1 MEPPGD
7 KEGTQ
12 TGTAHTQKRVVGGG
26 TVTKADEPQAKRTR
40 KRSTSYAK
48 RVELRLTEEQFDQIH
63 ALSEESR
70 AKGGSTL
77 SLSELV
83 RASLDDGCEKIA
95 AAIAARPA
103 LSDDDRGRLIEAF
116 DEAVDHLQQVRTDV
130 RRVGHNVNQIARVA
144 NESGSVP
151 ERLTE
156 VQAELVYIRELLV
169 ALGKDFLDRA
179 DGKADA

>member
-1 MEPPGD
+1 M
-7 KEGTQ
+7 
-12 TGTAHTQKRVVGGG
+12 
-26 TVTKADEPQAKRTR
+26 TKDDEPQAKRTR
-40 KRSTSYAK
+40 KRSTAYAK

-83 RASLDDGCEKIA
+83 RASLDDGCETIA

-103 LSDDDRGRLIEAF
+103 IEDGEAAMRLTEAF
-116 DEAVDHLQQVRTDV
+116 DQAADHLQQVRTEV
-130 RRVGHNVNQIARVA
+130 RRIGHNVNQIARVA
-144 NESGSVP
+144 NESGVVP
-151 ERLTE
+151 EGLAEAQTE
-156 VQAELVYIRELLV
+156 LSYIRELLV

>member
-1 MEPPGD
+1 M
-7 KEGTQ
+7 
-12 TGTAHTQKRVVGGG
+12 
-26 TVTKADEPQAKRTR
+26 TKADEPQAKRTR
-40 KRSTSYAK
+40 KRSTTYAK

-63 ALSEESR
+63 ALSEVSR

-83 RASLDDGCEKIA
+83 RASLDDGCERIA

-103 LSDDDRGRLIEAF
+103 IEGGAVRLTEAF
-116 DEAVDHLQQVRTDV
+116 DEAADHLQQVRTEV
-130 RRVGHNVNQIARVA
+130 RRIGHNVNQIARAA

-151 ERLTE
+151 EGLAE
-156 VQAELVYIRELLV
+156 AQAELAHIGELLV

-179 DGKADA
+179 DGRAES

>member
-1 MEPPGD
+1 M
-7 KEGTQ
+7 
-12 TGTAHTQKRVVGGG
+12 
-26 TVTKADEPQAKRTR
+26 TKDDEPQAKRTR
-40 KRSTSYAK
+40 KRSTTYAK

-77 SLSELV
+77 SLSALV

-95 AAIAARPA
+95 AAIASRPA
-103 LSDDDRGRLIEAF
+103 IEDGEVAVRLTEAF
-116 DEAVDHLQQVRTDV
+116 DQAADHLQQVRTEV
-130 RRVGHNVNQIARVA
+130 RRIGHNVNQIARAV
-144 NESGSVP
+144 NESGVVP
-151 ERLTE
+151 EGLAE
-156 VQAELVYIRELLV
+156 AQAELSYIRELLV

>member
-1 MEPPGD
+1 M
-7 KEGTQ
+7 
-12 TGTAHTQKRVVGGG
+12 
-26 TVTKADEPQAKRTR
+26 TKDDEPQTKRTR
-40 KRSTSYAK
+40 KRSTAYAK

-77 SLSELV
+77 SLSALV

-95 AAIAARPA
+95 AAIASRPA
-103 LSDDDRGRLIEAF
+103 IEGGGAARLTEAF
-116 DEAVDHLQQVRTDV
+116 DEAADHLQQVRIDV
-130 RRVGHNVNQIARVA
+130 RRIGHNVNQIARAA

-151 ERLTE
+151 EGLAE
-156 VQAELVYIRELLV
+156 AQAELAYIGELLV

-179 DGKADA
+179 DGRAES

>member
-1 MEPPGD
+1 M
-7 KEGTQ
+7 
-12 TGTAHTQKRVVGGG
+12 
-26 TVTKADEPQAKRTR
+26 TKDDEPQAKRTR
-40 KRSTSYAK
+40 KRSTAYAK

-77 SLSELV
+77 SLSALV

-95 AAIAARPA
+95 AAIASRPA
-103 LSDDDRGRLIEAF
+103 VEYSGDAAVRLTEAF
-116 DEAVDHLQQVRTDV
+116 DQAADHLQQVRTDV
-130 RRVGHNVNQIARVA
+130 RRISHNVNQVARVA
-144 NESGSVP
+144 NESGVVP
-151 ERLTE
+151 EGLAEAQTE
-156 VQAELVYIRELLV
+156 LSYIRELLV